1 MVSRL
6 LLARVLALAA
16 LLAAVTVVALGS
28 VYKPGFSQFSSY
40 ISELAAEGSLHAD
53 AFAVYGFL
61 PMALLLAAFLVVA
74 APLVRLDGAS
84 RIGFWLLLSQALS
97 YMTAGFV
104 PCDPGCP
111 MQGSLMQQVHN
122 LLGLVTSLATGAGIF
137 LMASASTISTL
148 ARTGLI
154 LGGIIWSLT
163 FVLMPEPA
171 LVEWRGF
178 LQRIAETVLWLVVL
192 YIAFALTSETVEED
206 AERASR
212 SPLEQR

>member
-1 MVSRL
+1 
-6 LLARVLALAA
+6 
-16 LLAAVTVVALGS
+16 
-28 VYKPGFSQFSSY
+28 
-40 ISELAAEGSLHAD
+40 
-53 AFAVYGFL
+53 
-61 PMALLLAAFLVVA
+61 MA
-74 APLVRLDGAS
+74 
-84 RIGFWLLLSQALS
+84 
-97 YMTAGFV
+97 AGFV

-111 MQGSLMQQVHN
+111 MQGSLMQQMHN

-178 LQRIAETVLWLVVL
+178 LQRSEEH
-192 YIAFALTSETVEED
+192 TSELQ
-206 AERASR
+206 SR
-212 SPLEQR
+212 ENLVCRLLLETKSQQ